1 MAAERL
7 TRAAVVGCIVVA
19 MGVAQ
24 AWAEDKRVV
33 DELLDILRA
42 NKQIS
47 EQQYKALKQRAE
59 DERRHDLGKPAVE
72 PTATTSP
79 AAVAAAPTAT
89 PAVPKGAQ
97 PLQAYWKDGFNVG
110 TADETFRLRIG
121 GRIQNDW
128 AVITSSGGIR
138 DMFSNVDAVET
149 GTELRR
155 ARIDLQGYVWDI
167 VNFRLEYDFATG
179 EAEAKDVYIG
189 LRKVPWVQN
198 IRVGHFK
205 EPFSLEEMTSNNDI
219 TFMERGI
226 PHAFVP
232 SRNNGLAMFG
242 AELGERLTWEAG
254 VFRETNDT
262 GYGFGPDDDYNLT
275 GRVTGLPWAPDARHF
290 LHLGLGYSHQFRHD
304 YGLSYSE
311 RPEAHLYPV
320 KLVNTGTFPTNGV
333 DLINP
338 EVAFVYDSFSAQA
351 EYMHSF
357 VNQPGVPDANF
368 GGFYVYG
375 SYFLTGESRPYKTAV
390 GVFDRVKPLHNLAFD
405 GSGWGAWEVAARFS
419 RLDLDS
425 VNIEGGVLNDV
436 TAGVNW
442 YLNPNVRVMLNY
454 VHGHRQ
460 ATGDANIAESR
471 FQFAF

>member
-1 MAAERL
+1 MV
-7 TRAAVVGCIVVA
+7 RAAMLGCIIIVA
-19 MGVAQ
+19 MGAARV
-24 AWAEDKRVV
+24 WAEEQRVV
-33 DELLDILRA
+33 DELLEILRA

-47 EQQYKALKQRAE
+47 EQQYRALKRRAE
-59 DERRHDLGKPAVE
+59 EERQQDLRRPAVE
-72 PTATTSP
+72 VAPTPTPSQP
-79 AAVAAAPTAT
+79 VVAAAT
-89 PAVPKGAQ
+89 PEVPKGAM
-97 PLQAYWKDGFNVG
+97 PLEAYWKDGFNVG
-110 TADETFRLRIG
+110 TADEQFRLRVG

-128 AVITSSGGIR
+128 AVTTSSGGIR
-138 DMFSNVDAVET
+138 DMFSDVDAVET

-155 ARIDLQGYVWDI
+155 ARIDLQGYAWDI

-205 EPFSLEEMTSNNDI
+205 EPFSLEEMGSNNDI
-219 TFMERGI
+219 TFMERGL
-226 PHAFVP
+226 PNALVP
-232 SRNNGLAMFG
+232 SRNTGLALFG
-242 AELGERLTWEAG
+242 AELDERLTWDAG
-254 VFRETNDT
+254 VFRLANDT
-262 GYGFGPDDDYNLT
+262 GFGFGGEDEYDLT
-275 GRVTGLPWAPDARHF
+275 GRITGLPWAADARHF
-290 LHLGLGYSHQFRHD
+290 LHLGFGYSHQFRHD
-304 YGLSYSE
+304 FDLTYRQ
-311 RPEAHLYPV
+311 RPESHLYPV
-320 KLVNTGTFPTNGV
+320 NLANTGSFATNGV

-338 EVAFVYDSFSAQA
+338 EVALVYDSFSAQA

-357 VNQPGVPDANF
+357 VNRPGIASANF

-375 SYFLTGESRPYKTAV
+375 SYFLTGESRPYKGAE
-390 GVFDRVKPLHNLAFD
+390 GKFDRLRPLHNFAFD
-405 GSGWGAWEVAARFS
+405 GEHWGAWEVAARFS

-425 VNIEGGVLNDV
+425 VDVRGGVLNDV

-460 ATGDANIAESR
+460 STGDANIAESR